1 MGISNGEVPWALKLT
16 CPFTRHWRGVLTPG
30 SPRGE
35 DGKRHDWEK
44 LPLLGKEGKGEGDF
58 LREKEGW
65 GEGEFVR
72 FTYLLRT
79 STSTCKRFLQVPLLE
94 CSQYV
99 QVTLLARDF

>member
-72 FTYLLRT
+72 FTYLLT
-79 STSTCKRFLQVPLLE
+79 TYKYLYLNVANTYK
-94 CSQYV
+94 
-99 QVTLLARDF
+99 